1 MIITEINKIDRL
13 VESVVDSNNDFI
25 SVDIND
31 YNLIKAQSSSLK
43 AIELELPELS
53 DTAIKSINEAISETG
68 RDDICNVLFHI
79 SGNGSS
85 AGVKVPS
92 LQQMQMLLDLI
103 QDNTGAANMIW
114 GVSEGNTGSNTIKI
128 MIILGYSS

>member
-1 MIITEINKIDRL
+1 MIITEISKIDRL

-43 AIELELPELS
+43 AIELELSELS
-53 DTAIKSINEAISETG
+53 DTAIKSINKAITEAG
-68 RDDICNVLFHI
+68 HDDICNVLFHI

>member
-13 VESVVDSNNDFI
+13 VESVVDINNDFI

>member
-1 MIITEINKIDRL
+1 MIITEISKIDRL

-43 AIELELPELS
+43 AIELELSELS
-53 DTAIKSINEAISETG
+53 DTAIKSINKAISEAG